1 MNPFKLTTAALLALL
16 LAESASFAEI
26 KVAVER
32 NDNDHAAAGFKF
44 KNIPAPSTSD
54 AATKA
59 KLTIVDGERDD
70 NGGELDKLND
80 GKLPTEAD
88 EPAENFFFNAG
99 TNGGRIQ
106 VDLGS
111 ARDLKQVNTYSWH
124 PSTRGP
130 QVYKLYA
137 SAGKAEDFNP
147 QPKRGTDPEKCG
159 WKLLA
164 QVDTRPKEGESGGQY
179 GVSIADPEG
188 TLGQYRYL
196 LFDISRTETDDDFG
210 NTFYSE
216 LDVIDS
222 GGATDAAGAPDAPT
236 GPFKIHS
243 TDDYCVITIDTSGAP
258 ELKEW
263 AEQKLAPVLAEWY
276 PKLVTML
283 PSEGFTPLTNFSV
296 VIAPGRGVA
305 ATGRGR
311 VTANSAWLKGQLKGE
326 AIGALVHEEV
336 HVVQQ
341 YGSGR
346 RNNPDFKPT
355 PGWVTEGIPDY
366 IRWFLYEPQSH
377 GADAIFFRS
386 RPRTVLNY
394 DGLYRIT
401 ANFLNYVVE
410 HYAKDKDLIKKLNA
424 VSRQGKYTDEFWTE
438 MTGKPLAEL
447 NDEWKAAIKKEI
459 AELPPGASASAA
471 ATTDTVADSN
481 SNTLTEAEKA
491 AGWKLLFNGKDFT
504 GWHNFKHEGVRPGW
518 EVKDGELVCAD
529 PHNAGDIVTTDQY
542 DSFELQLDYNISV
555 AGNSGIMY
563 HVTDKG
569 GAVWATGP
577 EFQLEDNKEAADK
590 IRCGWL
596 YALYQP
602 PTDPNTGKPL
612 DATKP
617 VGQWNHV
624 RLLIT
629 PEKCEHEINGVKYFD
644 YVLGSEDFNSRVAKS
659 KFSRMPDFAKSNTGY
674 LALQGDHG
682 RIAFRN
688 IKVRLIASGQ

>member
-1 MNPFKLTTAALLALL
+1 MKNFFLFTAATSALL
-16 LAESASFAEI
+16 LSGAASFAEI
-26 KVAVER
+26 KATVEH

-59 KLTIVDGERDD
+59 KLTIVDGERDG

-99 TNGGRIQ
+99 TDGGRIQ

-124 PSTRGP
+124 PGTRGP

-147 QPKRGTDPEKCG
+147 QPKRGTEPEKCG

-196 LFDISRTETDDDFG
+196 LFDISRTESDDDFG

-216 LDVIDS
+216 VDVLDK
-222 GGATDAAGAPDAPT
+222 GGTADAAGAPDSAA
-236 GPFKIHS
+236 GPFVIRS
-243 TDDYCVITIDTSGAP
+243 TDDYCEISIDTSGAP
-258 ELKEW
+258 DLKEW
-263 AEQKLAPVLAEWY
+263 AEQKLGPVLAEWY
-276 PKLVTML
+276 PKIVAML
-283 PSEGFTPLTNFSV
+283 PSEGYSAPKKFSV
-296 VIAPGRGVA
+296 TIKPGNGVA
-305 ATGRGR
+305 ATGGTR
-311 VTANSAWLKGQLKGE
+311 VTANSDWLKRALKGE
-326 AIGALVHEEV
+326 AVGAIVHEEV

-341 YGSGR
+341 YRGR
-346 RNNPDFKPT
+346 RGNPDAKPA
-355 PGWVTEGIPDY
+355 PGWLVEGVPDY

-377 GADAIFFRS
+377 GADATFFRT
-386 RPRTVLNY
+386 RRNVNLNY
-394 DGLYRIT
+394 DGLYRIS

-410 HYAKDKDLIKKLNA
+410 NYGKDKNLITKLNA
-424 VSRQGKYTDEFWTE
+424 DCRQGKYTDDLWKEL
-438 MTGKPLAEL
+438 TGKSLPDL
-447 NDEWKAAIKKEI
+447 NDEWKAVMKKEL
-459 AELPPGASASAA
+459 AQGPSGVQAA
-471 ATTDTVADSN
+471 ATQN
-481 SNTLTEAEKA
+481 SAPNTLTDVEQA

-504 GWHNFKHEGVRPGW
+504 GWHNFKREGVRPGW

-529 PHNAGDIVTTDQY
+529 PHNAGDIVTADQY

-577 EFQLEDNKEAADK
+577 EFQLEDNKEAADPV
-590 IRCGWL
+590 RCGWL

-629 PEKCEHEINGVKYFD
+629 PEKCEHEINGVKYFE
-644 YVLGSEDFNSRVAKS
+644 YVLGSEDFTSRVAKS

-674 LALQGDHG
+674 VALQGDHG

-688 IKVRLIASGQ
+688 IKIRLVASGK